1 MNTLVTRLEKIINMV
16 KIANE
21 FSKELKHYNEFNR
34 VDENFRNTYE
44 HFNYFVSL
52 HLDNNFEMYQKF
64 KDMGDEEQEQL
75 KAMTAVALM
84 KENGYLD

>member
-21 FSKELKHYNEFNR
+21 FAKELKHYNEFNR

-52 HLDNNFEMYQKF
+52 HLDNNFKMYQKF
-64 KDMGDEEQEQL
+64 KDLEDEEQEQL